1 MRSSDGSSDVCSSV
15 LEGIDVV
22 GVAVDDRLQ
31 LARVVDLALEAERLQ
46 QEAQGLA
53 VREEVLDGLDLADR
67 LLEGA
72 DVALDVLAAG
82 EGRARGDLVL
92 LIALEGGEGSE
103 EHTSELQSLM
113 RHQYGVFYYKK

>member
-1 MRSSDGSSDVCSSV
+1 MRLRDWSSDVCSSD
-15 LEGIDVV
+15 L
-22 GVAVDDRLQ
+22 
-31 LARVVDLALEAERLQ
+31 VVDLALEAERLQ

-72 DVALDVLAAG
+72 DVALDVLARG

-92 LIALEGGEGSE
+92 LIALEDGERRNRRSGKPAE
-103 EHTSELQSLM
+103 EASHA
-113 RHQYGVFYYKK
+113 HQQTQPQLRIQHGLAP